1 MKVKIKNRGKE
12 AMAAFICATGSCL
25 PAYRMDNEEWTQYV
39 ETSDAWIRER
49 TGIESRHMAREES
62 CVSMAVQAAK
72 NALENADMDAKEID
86 LLLVSTISADYILP
100 CAACE
105 VQAQIGAENAVCF
118 DLNAAC
124 SGFLMAY
131 NTAVS
136 GIEAGLYRT
145 ALIIGSECMSHL
157 LNWKDR
163 GTCILFGDGAGAVI
177 LKSSSRPLYLPC
189 GHSDGSRKN
198 ALVLRSRHSGGP
210 EDMTDPQYYLQM
222 DGQAVFKFAV
232 RRVPEVIRGVLEKN
246 QMKQEDIRFFILH
259 QANRRI
265 TEAVARHLKEPL
277 DKFPMN
283 VDHCGN
289 TSSASIPILLD
300 EMNKRGELHR
310 GDKLELAGFGA
321 GLTWSAA
328 IVEW

>member
-1 MKVKIKNRGKE
+1 
-12 AMAAFICATGSCL
+12 MAAFICGTGSCL
-25 PAYRMDNEEWTQYV
+25 PAYRMANEEWTQYV

-49 TGIESRHMAREES
+49 TGIESRHIVREET
-62 CVSMAVQAAK
+62 CVSMAVQAAE
-72 NALENADMDAKEID
+72 NALKQADMDAAEID
-86 LLLVSTISADYILP
+86 LLVVSTISADNILP

-105 VQAQIGAENAVCF
+105 VQQQIGAVNAVCF

-131 NTAVS
+131 HTVLS
-136 GIEAGLYRT
+136 GIETGMYRT

-157 LNWKDR
+157 MNWKDR
-163 GTCILFGDGAGAVI
+163 GTCILFGDGAGAAV
-177 LKSSSRPLYLPC
+177 LKNSSRPFYLPA
-189 GHSDGSRKN
+189 GHSDGNKKD
-198 ALVLRSRHSGGP
+198 ALLMRSRHSG
-210 EDMTDPQYYLQM
+210 ETENLTDPQYYMQM

-232 RRVPEVIRGVLEKN
+232 RRVPEVIREVLEKN
-246 QMKQEDIRFFILH
+246 GLQQKDIRFFILH

-300 EMNKRGELHR
+300 EMNRRGELHR
-310 GDKLELAGFGA
+310 GDKIVLAGFGA

-328 IVEW
+328 VLEW

>member
-1 MKVKIKNRGKE
+1 
-12 AMAAFICATGSCL
+12 MAAFICGTGSCL
-25 PAYRMDNEEWTQYV
+25 PAYRMTNEEWTQYV

-49 TGIESRHMAREES
+49 TGIESRHIVREET
-62 CVSMAVQAAK
+62 CVSMAVQAARS
-72 NALENADMDAKEID
+72 ALEQADMEAGEID
-86 LLLVSTISADYILP
+86 LLVVSTISAEHILP

-105 VQAQIGAENAVCF
+105 VQQQIGAANAVCF

-131 NTAVS
+131 HTALS
-136 GIEAGLYRT
+136 GIETGMYKT

-157 LNWKDR
+157 MNWKDR

-177 LKSSSRPLYLPC
+177 LKNSSRPFYLPA
-189 GHSDGSRKN
+189 GHSDGSKKD
-198 ALVLRSRHSGGP
+198 ALLLRSRHSG
-210 EDMTDPQYYLQM
+210 EIDNFTDPQYYMQM

-232 RRVPEVIRGVLEKN
+232 RQVPEVIREVLKKN
-246 QMKQEDIRFFILH
+246 GLKQEDIRFFILH

-300 EMNKRGELHR
+300 EMNRKGELHR
-310 GDKLELAGFGA
+310 GDKIVLAGFGA

-328 IVEW
+328 VLEW

>member
-1 MKVKIKNRGKE
+1 
-12 AMAAFICATGSCL
+12 MAAFICGTGSCL
-25 PAYRMDNEEWTQYV
+25 PAYRMANEEWTQYV

-49 TGIESRHMAREES
+49 TGIESRHIVREET

-72 NALENADMDAKEID
+72 NALWQADMDAAEID
-86 LLLVSTISADYILP
+86 LLVVSTISADNILP

-105 VQAQIGAENAVCF
+105 VQRQIGAVNAVCF

-131 NTAVS
+131 HTALS
-136 GIEAGLYRT
+136 GIASGMYST

-157 LNWKDR
+157 MNWKDR
-163 GTCILFGDGAGAVI
+163 GTCILFGDGAGATV
-177 LKSSSRPLYLPC
+177 LKNSSRPFYLPA
-189 GHSDGSRKN
+189 GHSDGNKKD
-198 ALVLRSRHSGGP
+198 ALFMRSRYSG
-210 EDMTDPQYYLQM
+210 ETENLTDPQYYLQM

-232 RRVPEVIRGVLEKN
+232 RRVPEVIREVLEKN
-246 QMKQEDIRFFILH
+246 QMEQEDIRFFILH

-300 EMNKRGELHR
+300 EMNRRGELHR
-310 GDKLELAGFGA
+310 GDKLVLTGFGA